1 MEKSPPDLEPF
12 LRWAEG
18 EPWLLRRAGLVW
30 LARFLAVATP
40 AALIAALATPLPSGV
55 FLLLATINL
64 ALGYSL
70 RERTHGV
77 FNRVEARE
85 GQFQLYAE
93 ALERIAGRP
102 YTGSGLR
109 RLAGELTA
117 GDEPAHRWMDL
128 LHRRVELS

>member
-1 MEKSPPDLEPF
+1 
-12 LRWAEG
+12 EG
-18 EPWLLRRAGLVW
+18 EPWLLRRAGLIW
-30 LARFLAVATP
+30 LARLLAVATP
-40 AALIAALATPLPSGV
+40 AALIAVIATPLPSGV

-64 ALGYSL
+64 ALGYSF

-85 GQFQLYAE
+85 DQFQLYAD

-102 YTGSGLR
+102 YNAAGLQ

-128 LHRRVELS
+128 LHRR